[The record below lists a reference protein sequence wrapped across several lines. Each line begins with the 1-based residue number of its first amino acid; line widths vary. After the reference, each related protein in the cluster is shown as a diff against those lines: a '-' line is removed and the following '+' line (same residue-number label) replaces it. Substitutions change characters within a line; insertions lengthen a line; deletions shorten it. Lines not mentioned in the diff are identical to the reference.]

1 MKVVLPDATELELPE
16 GATGLDAARAI
27 GPKLAEQAV
36 LLRSNGSVQDLR
48 QPLEDGQKI
57 QIVTTRDTDDPDALY
72 VLRHSAAHLL
82 AEAVR
87 RLYPGVKIAIGP
99 PIENGFYYD
108 FEFPEPIREEDLEQ
122 IEAEIARE
130 LEEGREWTREEVD
143 AEQAKRIFSEQGE
156 NYKVELVDTADG
168 PITFYTQG
176 DFTDLC
182 RGPHLQNS
190 KPIKAL
196 KLTSLAGAYWRGDE
210 HNKQLTRIYGT
221 AFYSQEDL
229 ERHLERLDEA
239 RKRDHRRLGRDLD
252 LFHLSEHSP
261 GSPFWHPKGMV
272 IWNALEDLRRQENL
286 KRGYEEVKTP
296 LLYDIETYITSGH
309 YDNYKDNM
317 FFVETGDEERMALK
331 PMNCPGHM
339 LLFGSELRSYRDLP
353 IRYAESST
361 LHRDEPG
368 GTLHGLLRVRHITQD
383 DAHVFVTEDQ
393 IQDEIDGMIDFVTFL
408 YDQFGLAARAELS
421 TRPENRLGTD
431 EQWDRAEGAL
441 EAALKRHGMN
451 YVISPGEG
459 TFYGPKIDLH
469 MTDVLGRSWQMGTI
483 QLDYQMPMQFGL
495 TYMGADNKEHHP
507 VVIHRALLGSLE
519 RFIGVLI
526 EHYGGAFPF
535 WLAPVQVR
543 IIPVGEDHRDAAAE
557 LAQALREAGFRV
569 DVDDRDETVG
579 KRIRDG
585 ELEKVPKV
593 IVYGDRESRRV
604 PVGPGPGRR
613 AVPDGPGRLRPRAC
627 YSEALT
633 KAGADP
639 FLTRRATSS
648 ARVQPR
654 RFSGETGRCVQ
665 RLLPFEK
672 EDLKSLVNSL

>member
-1 MKVVLPDATELELPE
+1 MKVVLPDKTELELPE

-48 QPLEDGQKI
+48 QPLEDGQQI
-57 QIVTTRDTDDPDALY
+57 QIVTTRDKDDPDALY

-108 FEFPEPIREEDLEQ
+108 FEFPEPIREDDLEK

-130 LEEGREWTREEVD
+130 LKEGREWSREEID
-143 AEQAKRIFSEQGE
+143 ADEARRIFSEQGE
-156 NYKVELVDTADG
+156 NYKVELVDTAEG
-168 PITFYTQG
+168 PITLYTQG

-229 ERHLERLDEA
+229 DRHLERLEEA

-272 IWNALEDLRRQENL
+272 IWNALEDLRRQENA

-309 YDNYKDNM
+309 YDNYKENM
-317 FFVETGDEERMALK
+317 FFVDAGVEGDERMALK

-353 IRYAESST
+353 VRYAESST
-361 LHRDEPG
+361 LHRNEPG

-383 DAHVFVTEDQ
+383 DAHVFVTEEQ
-393 IQDEIDGMIDFVTFL
+393 IQGEIDGMIDFANFL
-408 YDQFGLAARAELS
+408 YDQFGLKPRAELS
-421 TRPENRLGTD
+421 TRPETRLGTD
-431 EQWDRAEGAL
+431 EQWDRAEEAL
-441 EAALKRHGMN
+441 ETALKRHGMD
-451 YVISPGEG
+451 YAISPGEG

-495 TYMGADNKEHHP
+495 TYMGADNREHHP

-519 RFIGVLI
+519 RFIGILI
-526 EHYGGAFPF
+526 EHYGGVFPF

-543 IIPVGEDHRDAAAE
+543 IIPVGEDHREAAAE
-557 LAQALREAGFRV
+557 IAKALRVAGFRV
-569 DVDDRDETVG
+569 DVDQRDETVG
-579 KRIRDG
+579 KRIREG

-593 IVYGDRESRRV
+593 IVYGDRESAESLSVRDRGGEQYQTGLV
-604 PVGPGPGRR
+604 DLVRE
-613 AVPDGPGRLRPRAC
+613 L
-627 YSEALT
+627 
-633 KAGADP
+633 
-639 FLTRRATSS
+639 AT
-648 ARVQPR
+648 
-654 RFSGETGRCVQ
+654 
-665 RLLPFEK
+665 
-672 EDLKSLVNSL
+672 LKP